1 MYQYPS
7 LASDKGIMVMSDVN
21 IKRNQVKD
29 IWEHYTIFTT
39 FLEIQI
45 ITKFMVYFKK
55 YSGTSLVIQ

>member
-29 IWEHYTIFTT
+29 IWEHYAIFTT